1 MLKGVRK
8 FVTGEHSIASLK
20 EVRKFVTGEHRN
32 VSLKEVRKFVTGNI
46 GMFRYHSNILL
57 KKVNKI
63 HQLYNS

>member
-8 FVTGEHSIASLK
+8 FVTGEHRIASLK